1 MQEVNFSEALEI
13 ILQRDPRF
21 HRDAYMF
28 VREAIDF
35 TQKMVARTN
44 KDEVRHVS
52 GQELLAG
59 IREYLLQQYG
69 PMSFLMLEEW
79 GVHRCEDFGDIV
91 FNMVEAN
98 LLAKTDKDSREDFK
112 GGYDFNQAFNEP
124 FRPTTRAIKPDSEP
138 KTSQP

>member
-1 MQEVNFSEALEI
+1 MQEVNFREALEK

-21 HRDAYMF
+21 HRDAYLF

-69 PMSFLMLEEW
+69 PMSSLMLQEW
-79 GVHRCEDFGDIV
+79 GVRTCEDFGEIV
-91 FNMVEAN
+91 FNMIDAN
-98 LLAKTDKDSREDFK
+98 LLAKTEQDSREDFK
-112 GGYDFNQAFNEP
+112 GGYDFAEAFCEP
-124 FRPTTRAIKPDSEP
+124 FRPRSGKITPDSEP
-138 KTSQP
+138 RTSQP